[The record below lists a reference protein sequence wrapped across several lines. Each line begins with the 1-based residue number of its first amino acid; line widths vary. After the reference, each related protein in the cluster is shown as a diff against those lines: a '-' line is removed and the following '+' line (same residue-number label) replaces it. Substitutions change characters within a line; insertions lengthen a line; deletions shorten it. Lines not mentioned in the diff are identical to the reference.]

1 MTLLSIIWLQLVGT
15 ICKLP
20 ERDTYRRASRG
31 RETLWVT
38 LRTAAVSNSFQTDAL
53 TEEPSNH
60 LDNRWLTVL
69 LQEPLIESL
78 SQPQNILHGLDGL
91 FIPFQRC
98 HNHICVIDWKLRTKN
113 DPWMC
118 IAGVNRYYTDVFFFN
133 WPNQMLPLW
142 VYRDANLLL
151 KKWVNFVTVTHLVS
165 VLKSTL
171 VS

>member
-1 MTLLSIIWLQLVGT
+1 MWAQYANYLKETH
-15 ICKLP
+15 
-20 ERDTYRRASRG
+20 RRASRG

-118 IAGVNRYYTDVFFFN
+118 IAGVNRYYTDVFFLIGLIKCCHFGCVE
-133 WPNQMLPLW
+133 MLIFSW
-142 VYRDANLLL
+142 
-151 KKWVNFVTVTHLVS
+151 
-165 VLKSTL
+165 KSE
-171 VS
+171 